1 MDNREPIEI
10 TPEQARKITED
21 HANGPKR
28 NTVMSL
34 GDKWFDI
41 RHLNNEDLVGFIKGL
56 SGKVRH

>member
-21 HANGPKR
+21 HAKGSKR
-28 NTVMSL
+28 NATMRL

-41 RHLNNEDLVGFIKGL
+41 RHLDQADLLAFLKGL